1 MNHALQEAKLQAKR
15 YLKYLKKEQKSLH
28 FPKRYKVAQKDIE
41 TDAVQLKHCQSFIA
55 IKLGLHNWNQLHSL
69 LSFEDTQTEQD
80 FGTLFHKPAC
90 DVFLN
95 HWFADYESARKQ
107 LGDGAN
113 YFLLP
118 YKKQFVVAREN
129 YLDTLDIHSALSE
142 QWQSINH
149 DLVAGYATVA
159 WDQIA
164 KRAIEHK
171 LLALFQ

>member
-1 MNHALQEAKLQAKR
+1 MSHALQEAKLQAKR
-15 YLKYLKKEQKSLH
+15 YLKHLKKEQKSLH
-28 FPKRYKVAQKDIE
+28 LPKRHKVAQKDIE
-41 TDAVQLKHCQSFIA
+41 ADAVQLKHCQTLIA
-55 IKLGLHNWNQLHSL
+55 VKLGLQSWNELHTL
-69 LSFEDTQTEQD
+69 LSFVNAQTELD

-90 DVFLN
+90 NVFLN
-95 HWFADYESARKQ
+95 HWFADYKSAKKQ
-107 LGDGAN
+107 LSHGSD

-118 YKKQFVVAREN
+118 YKKQFVVARQN
-129 YLDTLDIHSALSE
+129 YLNTLDIHSALSE

-149 DLVAGYATVA
+149 DLVAGYATDA